1 MKKKLI
7 LAHFVNNYSIVF
19 LLCIVCACIYYMTFH
34 DEKIESAGQPGTL
47 SQPVNHLPRVK
58 SGPVEIHARA
68 VHDGPGS
75 HQPQHL
81 GGGKRPGVDQWT
93 ID

>member
-1 MKKKLI
+1 
-7 LAHFVNNYSIVF
+7 
-19 LLCIVCACIYYMTFH
+19 MTFH

-58 SGPVEIHARA
+58 SGPVESHARA